1 MNSNEGRRLAVAL
14 LALSISVLLAAGAFL
29 LWRGSADTLG
39 DQLPAQVTLASEKS
53 LGVNADLSH
62 LAPVEIEQSLASMES
77 AGFRWLRQRFPW
89 DAIETSPGTYDW
101 RAWDVIVDSAAS
113 HDLQLLAVLDGSPV
127 WARSEVDADNPLAPP
142 TDTRGFGDFVA
153 AFATRYGD
161 RIDYYQ
167 IWDEPNIA
175 PHWGAREID
184 PAAYVRLLREGAIR
198 VRAADADA
206 VVVLAALAPNVEAG
220 GENMSDQQFLDSVY
234 RGGGREWF
242 DLVAV
247 QPYSFESPLDTQPDA
262 GELNWRRV
270 ELLRDL
276 MVSHGDGE
284 TAIWAMS
291 FGVPLTGP
299 GAVSEAVEYARL
311 EWPWMGAMLW
321 AAWLPEDTH
330 AQYALLGGD
339 GQPAPSLDTLQA
351 IALAPELA
359 WPGAYPA
366 DHASGRYQGDWRVT
380 SSGADIGEDGDR
392 LTIPFS
398 GTRLDLQVR
407 RGDYRAFLFA
417 TVDGKPANNLPLD
430 TQGHAY
436 VVLYD
441 PLHQVDAVT
450 LARGLSDGEHVAE
463 IEAERGWGQW
473 AIVGWTVMRE
483 VPGAFPWLPLVM
495 AIGSVVALGAAVYAS
510 WPSRRRLLLSASVLV
525 ARYRAVD
532 ERMVLAI
539 TAVVAVALY
548 VMVGTLPVLILLGM
562 LSLLLLLRPDA
573 GLPLIAVSLPFY
585 QLGRP
590 MLGKVFS
597 MTEILLVLTA
607 AGWGVNWLL
616 ARWSGGADSGGPG
629 KQRGIRPISQGVAR
643 LTALDWGVLTLVL
656 IAATSL
662 IWAEHSREAAR
673 EFRTVVLEAAIFYG
687 LLRSMLPGLLKAG
700 KKAGAGEG
708 WRVVDAWVLGG
719 ALIALVGLIQWI
731 FGENLI
737 TAEGVGRVRGFY
749 GSPNNLA
756 LYLGR
761 VFPLVV
767 AISAWGQSVRRRWLY
782 LLASLLMA
790 GALLLT
796 YSRGAWIVGV
806 PASLLF
812 LAALRSRRTL
822 ATVVGVLAVAAVI
835 ILLVVGTGRL
845 TSLLD
850 AGSGTTFFRVQLWR
864 SSLGMIQDHP
874 LLGVGLDNFLYAYR
888 SSYVQPT
895 AWAEFDLSHP
905 HNFVFDFW
913 LRLGLPGLLTII
925 WLLLAFYREAWVS
938 YRGLQEGNVRLLVVG
953 LMAGMV
959 NFVAHGLVDNAFF
972 LVDLAFVFMLMLALV
987 QTVGQDK
994 QALACA

>member
-1 MNSNEGRRLAVAL
+1 M
-14 LALSISVLLAAGAFL
+14 LALV
-29 LWRGSADTLG
+29 
-39 DQLPAQVTLASEKS
+39 
-53 LGVNADLSH
+53 
-62 LAPVEIEQSLASMES
+62 
-77 AGFRWLRQRFPW
+77 
-89 DAIETSPGTYDW
+89 
-101 RAWDVIVDSAAS
+101 
-113 HDLQLLAVLDGSPV
+113 
-127 WARSEVDADNPLAPP
+127 
-142 TDTRGFGDFVA
+142 FVA
-153 AFATRYGD
+153 A
-161 RIDYYQ
+161 I
-167 IWDEPNIA
+167 
-175 PHWGAREID
+175 
-184 PAAYVRLLREGAIR
+184 
-198 VRAADADA
+198 
-206 VVVLAALAPNVEAG
+206 
-220 GENMSDQQFLDSVY
+220 
-234 RGGGREWF
+234 
-242 DLVAV
+242 
-247 QPYSFESPLDTQPDA
+247 
-262 GELNWRRV
+262 
-270 ELLRDL
+270 
-276 MVSHGDGE
+276 
-284 TAIWAMS
+284 
-291 FGVPLTGP
+291 
-299 GAVSEAVEYARL
+299 
-311 EWPWMGAMLW
+311 
-321 AAWLPEDTH
+321 
-330 AQYALLGGD
+330 
-339 GQPAPSLDTLQA
+339 
-351 IALAPELA
+351 
-359 WPGAYPA
+359 
-366 DHASGRYQGDWRVT
+366 
-380 SSGADIGEDGDR
+380 
-392 LTIPFS
+392 
-398 GTRLDLQVR
+398 
-407 RGDYRAFLFA
+407 
-417 TVDGKPANNLPLD
+417 
-430 TQGHAY
+430 
-436 VVLYD
+436 
-441 PLHQVDAVT
+441 
-450 LARGLSDGEHVAE
+450 
-463 IEAERGWGQW
+463 
-473 AIVGWTVMRE
+473 
-483 VPGAFPWLPLVM
+483 
-495 AIGSVVALGAAVYAS
+495 
-510 WPSRRRLLLSASVLV
+510 
-525 ARYRAVD
+525 
-532 ERMVLAI
+532 
-539 TAVVAVALY
+539 
-548 VMVGTLPVLILLGM
+548 
-562 LSLLLLLRPDA
+562 
-573 GLPLIAVSLPFY
+573 
-585 QLGRP
+585 
-590 MLGKVFS
+590 
-597 MTEILLVLTA
+597 
-607 AGWGVNWLL
+607 
-616 ARWSGGADSGGPG
+616 
-629 KQRGIRPISQGVAR
+629 
-643 LTALDWGVLTLVL
+643 
-656 IAATSL
+656 SL

-687 LLRSMLPGLLKAG
+687 LLRSMLPGFLKAEQE
-700 KKAGAGEG
+700 AGAGGG